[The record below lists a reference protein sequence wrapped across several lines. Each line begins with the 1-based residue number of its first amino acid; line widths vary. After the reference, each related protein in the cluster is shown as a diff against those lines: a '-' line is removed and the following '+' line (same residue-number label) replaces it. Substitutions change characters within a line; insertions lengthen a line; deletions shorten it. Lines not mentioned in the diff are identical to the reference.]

1 MRPVAPKA
9 GKRIILERIP
19 WIWSHINF
27 SQKAAV
33 RNLVRY
39 KKRLA
44 MTVLGI
50 GGCMGILLVG
60 FGLKDSI
67 LSIGTL
73 QFGEVRLYDA
83 SFSFEEDASEEE
95 IETFYKKL
103 QEDAR
108 IKKWINVKEA
118 SVDVC
123 FENQE
128 KSAYLAVPEEP
139 DRITDFVSL
148 KERESGKAHVLSD
161 DGIILTEK
169 IATLLGVEA
178 GDEVTLKDGDDDQKG
193 VTVTVEAVVENYFY
207 HYVFMT
213 PALYEKLYGETP
225 DYRSV
230 YTINT
235 ENGETFE
242 ETLQEEYMELSCI
255 SGVSFVSG
263 SAQRVADMLKSMDS
277 VIVIIVVAAGLL
289 AFVVLYNLN
298 NINISE
304 RKRELATLKVLGFY
318 DGEVSHYIFREN
330 IVLTLFGIV
339 AGVGIGIVLHRFVI
353 LTAEIDMLM
362 FGRQI
367 SLKSYAY
374 SIGLTLLFSFCV
386 NGFMHFKMKKIDMI
400 ESLKSVE

>member
-1 MRPVAPKA
+1 
-9 GKRIILERIP
+9 
-19 WIWSHINF
+19 
-27 SQKAAV
+27 
-33 RNLVRY
+33 
-39 KKRLA
+39 
-44 MTVLGI
+44 
-50 GGCMGILLVG
+50 
-60 FGLKDSI
+60 
-67 LSIGTL
+67 
-73 QFGEVRLYDA
+73 
-83 SFSFEEDASEEE
+83 
-95 IETFYKKL
+95 
-103 QEDAR
+103 
-108 IKKWINVKEA
+108 
-118 SVDVC
+118 
-123 FENQE
+123 
-128 KSAYLAVPEEP
+128 
-139 DRITDFVSL
+139 
-148 KERESGKAHVLSD
+148 
-161 DGIILTEK
+161 
-169 IATLLGVEA
+169 
-178 GDEVTLKDGDDDQKG
+178 
-193 VTVTVEAVVENYFY
+193 
-207 HYVFMT
+207 MT

-235 ENGETFE
+235 ENGEAFE
-242 ETLQEEYMELSCI
+242 EALQEEYMELSCI

-330 IVLTLFGIV
+330 IVLTLLGIV